1 MKKALTIIYDIE
13 GSFFILLSYVAIE
26 FSLPPFQIFF
36 HRYLFP
42 MEHLRFRPRNST
54 SQTRQLRCT
63 RVLLYYIRSYRSS
76 ASFYSRSNDIVLDT
90 SFPFPFVFRTIKR
103 KSIDKI
109 KNIKK
114 KNIFDFLTI
123 QRYDI
128 TCKHFPRLSTIS
140 RYICSLSRFTR
151 IAQQWNCNRR
161 KWDYIKD

>member
-1 MKKALTIIYDIE
+1 MKKALTIIYDIK
-13 GSFFILLSYVAIE
+13 GSFFTLLSYVVIE

-36 HRYLFP
+36 DRHSFP

-63 RVLLYYIRSYRSS
+63 RVLYYIQSYRSS
-76 ASFYSRSNDIVLDT
+76 ASFYSWSNDIVLDT
-90 SFPFPFVFRTIKR
+90 FFSFPFVFRTIKR
-103 KSIDKI
+103 KSINKI
-109 KNIKK
+109 KNTKK

-128 TCKHFPRLSTIS
+128 TRKHFPRLSTSS

>member
-13 GSFFILLSYVAIE
+13 GSFFTLLSYVVIE
-26 FSLPPFQIFF
+26 FSVPPFQIFF
-36 HRYLFP
+36 DRHSFP

-63 RVLLYYIRSYRSS
+63 RVLYYILSYRSS
-76 ASFYSRSNDIVLDT
+76 ASFYFRSNDIVLDT
-90 SFPFPFVFRTIKR
+90 FFSFLFVFRTIKR

-114 KNIFDFLTI
+114 KKKKNIFDFLTI

-128 TCKHFPRLSTIS
+128 TRKHFPRLSTSS

-161 KWDYIKD
+161 K